1 MECGS
6 DLVTR
11 GAPVNPLLEVRVS
24 AGFGDRPVLD
34 DVRFSLAEGE
44 AFGLVGESGAGKS
57 TVSLALLNLLPWSG
71 GWASGEVR
79 WRGRNLLGLKEREMR
94 RIRGKEIALVPQS
107 PIAALNPGM
116 TVEAHFKEAWRVHG
130 GQPWKHVRDRIPE
143 LLASV
148 QLPSGGG
155 FLKQHP
161 AELSV
166 GLAQRLLIA
175 LALLHQPALLIADEP
190 TSALDPITQAA
201 ILKLFA
207 AIHARGTALLYISH
221 DLPSVAALC
230 DRLAILCEG
239 RIVEAGK
246 CRQVFAQ
253 PAHPYTHRLLEAI
266 APWPPARLTQN
277 DRDPVPFGTGSPTK

>member
-1 MECGS
+1 MS
-6 DLVTR
+6 
-11 GAPVNPLLEVRVS
+11 PLLEVCAS
-24 AGFGDRPVLD
+24 AGFGARRVLD
-34 DVRFSLAEGE
+34 EVRLSISEGE

-71 GWASGEVR
+71 GWATGEVS

-94 RIRGKEIALVPQS
+94 LIRGREIALVPQS
-107 PIAALNPGM
+107 PIAALNPAM
-116 TVEAHFKEAWRVHG
+116 TVEAHFKETWRVHG
-130 GQPWKHVRDRIPE
+130 EEPWKRVRERIPE

-148 QLPSGGG
+148 QLPAGGG
-155 FLKQHP
+155 FLKHRP
-161 AELSV
+161 GELSV

-190 TSALDPITQAA
+190 TSALDPITQAE

-230 DRLAILCEG
+230 DRIAILCEG
-239 RIVEAGK
+239 RIVEAGE

-253 PAHPYTHRLLEAI
+253 PAHPYTHRLVEAI
-266 APWPPARLTQN
+266 ACWPPHA
-277 DRDPVPFGTGSPTK
+277 